1 MPRTISLV
9 ISIAL
14 AALLAGTSPRPAG
27 AQSGQVPQA
36 WLFGAWT
43 GGVFPPPSSFGA
55 QECLAQPVV
64 IFTRDVVMRA
74 TVTDVSYIQRVI
86 ETARGT
92 GTGVDFHF
100 TQSPPTAPQGPFNL
114 SVGGSNDVGF
124 GCASP
129 DELHVQRRSENE
141 ISFPN
146 CKDFP
151 YPLVRCPGR

>member
-1 MPRTISLV
+1 MPRTICLM
-9 ISIAL
+9 ISIAT
-14 AALLAGTSPRPAG
+14 AALLAGASPRPAG

-43 GGVFPPPSSFGA
+43 GGVFPPPSSFNV

-74 TVTDVSYIQRVI
+74 ASMDVTYIQRVI

-100 TQSPPTAPQGPFNL
+100 AQAPASAPQGPFSL
-114 SVGGSNDVGF
+114 SAGGSSDAGF
-124 GCASP
+124 GCESP
-129 DELHVQRRSENE
+129 DELHVQRRTENE
-141 ISFPN
+141 ISFPH

-151 YPLVRCPGR
+151 YPLVRCSGR